1 VIVTAHIERTY
12 RRFINDRIYSRY
24 TVKISE
30 TDLYILT
37 DSDLHETAYHSAL
50 GCRAQ
55 IEEYIRY
62 HPEFKTSLIPLPIDD
77 LAPEIIK
84 EMLEAA
90 KTAGVGPMASVA
102 GAIAE
107 HVGKDLLA
115 YSLNVIV
122 ENGGD
127 IYLNIK
133 DDISIGIFAGDSPL
147 SGRIALRITA
157 AETPLGVC
165 TSSGTVGHSLSFGVA
180 DAVCIKSESAA
191 LADAAA
197 TSVGN
202 LIRKKSDVKKG
213 LDRAMAIKGVL
224 GVLIVTGDTLA
235 IQGSMELRR
244 A

>member
-1 VIVTAHIERTY
+1 MGY
-12 RRFINDRIYSRY
+12 RAR
-24 TVKISE
+24 
-30 TDLYILT
+30 
-37 DSDLHETAYHSAL
+37 
-50 GCRAQ
+50 

-62 HPEFKTSLIPLPIDD
+62 HPEFQTSLIPLPIDN

-84 EMLEAA
+84 EMLDAA

-107 HVGKDLLA
+107 RVGKDLMA
-115 YSLNVIV
+115 YSHNVIV

-127 IYLNIK
+127 IFLNIK

-147 SGRIALRITA
+147 SGRIALRVA
-157 AETPLGVC
+157 AAQTPLGIC
-165 TSSGTVGHSLSFGVA
+165 TSSGTVGHSLSFGLA

-213 LDRAMAIKGVL
+213 LDRAMAINGVL
-224 GVLIVTGDTLA
+224 GVLIVTGNTPA
-235 IQGSMELRR
+235 IHRLHGVQKGLR
-244 A
+244 